1 MNKLYLRFYFLDDLI
16 KIHFFIFINID
27 DEKERKFNSS
37 SVFEEFYLN
46 LRKNFGNSW
55 TQVILDNLNTQK
67 VELHTN
73 PCWSYQTISLVCRY
87 IYICIYI
94 IYYIYILYIYL
105 PNAKQSMEFL
115 YSWAKSHHSFIP
127 WSNFEI
133 NLQV

>member
-1 MNKLYLRFYFLDDLI
+1 MNKLYLRFCFLDDLL

-55 TQVILDNLNTQK
+55 TQVILDKLNTQK

-87 IYICIYI
+87 IYIYIYVYILYIIYIYI
-94 IYYIYILYIYL
+94 IYIYIYPTQNNQWSFCTVEQKATIVSFLEVIL
-105 PNAKQSMEFL
+105 K
-115 YSWAKSHHSFIP
+115 
-127 WSNFEI
+127 
-133 NLQV
+133 